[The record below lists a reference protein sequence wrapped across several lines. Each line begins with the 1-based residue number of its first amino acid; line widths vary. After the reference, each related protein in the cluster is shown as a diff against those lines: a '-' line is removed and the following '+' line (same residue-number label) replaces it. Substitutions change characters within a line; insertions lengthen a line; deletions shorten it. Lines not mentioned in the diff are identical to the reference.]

1 MDKKMNTTDLSVI
14 KSPADIRQMDE
25 KQLKDLA
32 GAMRKALLDK
42 LSAHGGHVGPNLGM
56 IEAIIAL
63 HYVFNTPED
72 KIVFDVSHQTYPHK
86 MLTGRIQAFT
96 DSAHYDDV
104 TGYTNPQESDYD
116 LFSLGHTSSAISLAS
131 GLAKARDLKGGKE
144 NVIAVIGDGSLSGGV
159 AFEGLDYSATL
170 GTNFIVVVNDNDM
183 SIAENHG
190 GIYADLRLLR
200 DTNGTADNNFFR
212 AMGFDYRYVH
222 YGNDIPSLVN
232 MFRSVK
238 DINYPIV
245 VHINTMKGLGLP
257 VAEADKEKFHFSAPF
272 DLKTGKPYSPNAA
285 SEASESYDDLFA
297 NQLLARMKEMPELVV
312 ISAGTPGVIG
322 FSPARRKEA
331 GSQYVD
337 VGIAEQQAVAMASG
351 LAKGGA
357 SPVVALAST
366 FLQRAYDQ
374 FSQDI
379 ALNHQPATFVVF
391 YGSMFGIND
400 ETHLGFFDLGLL
412 SNIPDLLVLCPTC
425 KEEFLAMLRW
435 SEEQRKKPVVIRVPG
450 GAVRSDSKITIL
462 EDYSC
467 PSYEIV
473 RRGSR
478 IALIGVGTFL
488 PVMQQAAA
496 NLAVKGLDPM
506 VINPREVSTL
516 DTVCLDS
523 IKDFDLIITAEDG
536 IIDGGFG
543 QKVASY
549 FGDTDVKVINLGLP
563 KEFLNRYNA
572 IELQRECNLS
582 PDGIADIAM
591 SVLK

>member
-1 MDKKMNTTDLSVI
+1 MKNMDLSAI
-14 KSPADIRQMDE
+14 KSPADIRRMDE

-32 GAMRKALLDK
+32 AAMRKALLEK

-63 HYVFNTPED
+63 HHVFHTPED

-86 MLTGRIQAFT
+86 MLTGRMQAFT
-96 DSAHYDDV
+96 DPAHYDDV
-104 TGYTNPQESDYD
+104 TGYTNPQESGYD
-116 LFSLGHTSSAISLAS
+116 LFSLGHTSSAVSLAS

-144 NVIAVIGDGSLSGGV
+144 HVIAVIGDGSLSGGV
-159 AFEGLDYSATL
+159 AFEGLDYGATL

-190 GIYADLRLLR
+190 GIYDGLRLLR
-200 DTNGTADNNFFR
+200 ETGGTAENNLFR

-222 YGNDIPSLVN
+222 NGNDIPSLVD

-238 DINYPIV
+238 EINHPVV
-245 VHINTMKGLGLP
+245 VHINTMKGMGLP
-257 VAEADKEKFHFSAPF
+257 VAEADKERFHFSAPF
-272 DLKTGKPYSPNAA
+272 DLKTGEPYSSSDTP
-285 SEASESYDDLFA
+285 EGYEDLFA
-297 NQLLARMKEMPELVV
+297 NQVLARMKEVPELVV
-312 ISAGTPGVIG
+312 INAGTPGAIG
-322 FSPARRKEA
+322 FTPERRKKA
-331 GSQYVD
+331 GCQFVD

-357 SPVVALAST
+357 RPVVALASS

-379 ALNHQPATFVVF
+379 ALNHQSATFVVF
-391 YGSMFGIND
+391 YGSVLGLND

-412 SNIPDLLVLCPTC
+412 SNIPDLLVLTPTC

-435 SEEQRKKPVVIRVPG
+435 SEDQRKKPVVIRVPG
-450 GAVRSDSKITIL
+450 GAVRSDSNIAIL
-462 EDYSC
+462 DDYSC

-473 RRGSR
+473 RKGSR
-478 IALIGVGTFL
+478 IALIGAGTFL
-488 PVMQQAAA
+488 PAMQQAAEH
-496 NLAVKGLDPM
+496 LASKGFDPM
-506 VINPREVSTL
+506 VINPREVSAL
-516 DTVCLDS
+516 DTACLDA
-523 IKDFDLIITAEDG
+523 IKDFEMVITAEDG

-549 FGDTDVKVINLGLP
+549 YGDTAVKVINLGLQ
-563 KEFLNRYNA
+563 KKFLNRYNA
-572 IELQRECNLS
+572 VEVLKECNLT
-582 PDGIADIAM
+582 PDGIADTVM
-591 SVLK
+591 SAVK

>member
-1 MDKKMNTTDLSVI
+1 MNTIDISAI
-14 KSPADIRQMDE
+14 KSPSDIRQMDE

-32 GAMRKALLDK
+32 VAMRKALLEK

-86 MLTGRIQAFT
+86 MLTGRMQAFADPT
-96 DSAHYDDV
+96 HYDDV

-116 LFSLGHTSSAISLAS
+116 LFSLGHTSSAVSLAS

-159 AFEGLDYSATL
+159 AFEGLDYGATL
-170 GTNFIVVVNDNDM
+170 GTNFIVIVNDNDM

-190 GIYADLRLLR
+190 GIYTNLRMLR
-200 DTNGTADNNFFR
+200 DTNGAADNNLFR
-212 AMGFDYRYVH
+212 AMGFAYRYVH
-222 YGNDIPSLVN
+222 YGNDIPSLIN

-245 VHINTMKGLGLP
+245 VHINTMKGMGLP

-272 DLKTGKPYSPNAA
+272 DLKTGESCSPAAA
-285 SEASESYDDLFA
+285 SMSESYDDLFA
-297 NQLLARMKEMPELVV
+297 NQLLARMKDIPELVV

-357 SPVVALAST
+357 RPVVALAST

-391 YGSMFGIND
+391 YGSMFGLND

-412 SNIPDLLVLCPTC
+412 SNIPDLLVLTPTC

-435 SEEQRKKPVVIRVPG
+435 SEDQRKKSVVIRVPG

-462 EDYSC
+462 NDYSC
-467 PSYEIV
+467 PLYEIV
-473 RRGSR
+473 RKGSR
-478 IALIGVGTFL
+478 VALIGVGTFL
-488 PVMQQAAA
+488 PVMQQAAE
-496 NLAVKGLDPM
+496 NLAQKGLDPM

-516 DTVCLDS
+516 DTACLDS
-523 IKDFDLIITAEDG
+523 IKDFELIVTAEDG

-549 FGDTDVKVINLGLP
+549 FGDTHIKVINLGLP

-572 IELQRECNLS
+572 VELQRECNLN
-582 PDGIADIAM
+582 PDGVTNI
-591 SVLK
+591 VLSTLK

>member
-1 MDKKMNTTDLSVI
+1 MKNIDLSAI
-14 KSPADIRQMDE
+14 KSPADIRRMDE

-32 GAMRKALLDK
+32 VAMRKALLEK

-86 MLTGRIQAFT
+86 MLTGRMQAFT
-96 DSAHYDDV
+96 DPAHYDDV
-104 TGYTNPQESDYD
+104 TGYTNPQESGYD
-116 LFSLGHTSSAISLAS
+116 LFSLGHTSSAVSLAS

-144 NVIAVIGDGSLSGGV
+144 NVIAVIGDGSLSGGM
-159 AFEGLDYSATL
+159 AFEGLDYGATL

-190 GIYADLRLLR
+190 GIYDGLRLLR
-200 DTNGTADNNFFR
+200 ETDGTAEDNLFL

-222 YGNDIPSLVN
+222 NGNDIPGLVD

-238 DINYPIV
+238 DINYPVV
-245 VHINTMKGLGLP
+245 VHINTVKGMGLP

-272 DLKTGKPYSPNAA
+272 DLRTGEPYSSSDAP
-285 SEASESYDDLFA
+285 EGYEDLFA
-297 NQLLARMKEMPELVV
+297 NQVLARMKEVPELVV
-312 ISAGTPGVIG
+312 INAGTPGAIG
-322 FSPARRKEA
+322 FTPERRKEA
-331 GSQYVD
+331 GSQFVD
-337 VGIAEQQAVAMASG
+337 VGIAEQQAVAMAGG

-357 SPVVALAST
+357 RPVAALAST

-391 YGSMFGIND
+391 YGSVFGIND

-412 SNIPDLLVLCPTC
+412 SNIPNLLVLTPTC
-425 KEEFLAMLRW
+425 KEEFLTMLRW

-450 GAVRSDSKITIL
+450 GAVRSDPKITL
-462 EDYSC
+462 LDDYSR
-467 PSYEIV
+467 PSYEIA
-473 RRGSR
+473 RKGSR
-478 IALIGVGTFL
+478 IALIGAGTFL
-488 PVMQQAAA
+488 PVMQQAAE
-496 NLAVKGLDPM
+496 NLSMKGFDPM

-516 DTVCLDS
+516 DTACLDS
-523 IKDFDLIITAEDG
+523 IKDFDLVITAEDS

-549 FGDTDVKVINLGLP
+549 YGDAAVKVINLGLK

-572 IELQRECNLS
+572 VEVLKECNLT
-582 PDGIADIAM
+582 PDGIADTVM
-591 SVLK
+591 SVVK

>member
-1 MDKKMNTTDLSVI
+1 MKNIDLSAI
-14 KSPADIRQMDE
+14 KSPADIRRMDE

-32 GAMRKALLDK
+32 VAMRKALLEK

-86 MLTGRIQAFT
+86 MLTGRMQAFT
-96 DSAHYDDV
+96 DPAHYDDV
-104 TGYTNPQESDYD
+104 TGYTNPQESGYD
-116 LFSLGHTSSAISLAS
+116 LFSLGHTSSAVSLAS

-144 NVIAVIGDGSLSGGV
+144 NVIAVIGDGSLSGGM
-159 AFEGLDYSATL
+159 AFEGLDYGATL

-190 GIYADLRLLR
+190 GIYDGLRLLR
-200 DTNGTADNNFFR
+200 ETDGTAEDNLFL

-222 YGNDIPSLVN
+222 NGNDIPGLVD

-238 DINYPIV
+238 DINYPVV
-245 VHINTMKGLGLP
+245 VHINTVKGMGLP

-272 DLKTGKPYSPNAA
+272 DLRTGEPYSSSDAP
-285 SEASESYDDLFA
+285 EGYEDLFA
-297 NQLLARMKEMPELVV
+297 NQVLARMKEVPELVV
-312 ISAGTPGVIG
+312 VNAGTPGAIG
-322 FSPARRKEA
+322 FTPERRKEA
-331 GSQYVD
+331 GSQFVD
-337 VGIAEQQAVAMASG
+337 VGIAEQQAVAMAGG

-357 SPVVALAST
+357 RPVAALAST

-391 YGSMFGIND
+391 YGSVFGIND

-412 SNIPDLLVLCPTC
+412 SNIPNLLVLTPTC
-425 KEEFLAMLRW
+425 KEEFLTMLRW

-450 GAVRSDSKITIL
+450 GAVRSDPKITL
-462 EDYSC
+462 LDDYSR
-467 PSYEIV
+467 PSYEIA
-473 RRGSR
+473 RKGSR
-478 IALIGVGTFL
+478 IALIGAGTFL
-488 PVMQQAAA
+488 PVMQQAAE
-496 NLAVKGLDPM
+496 NLSMKGFDPM

-516 DTVCLDS
+516 DTACLDS
-523 IKDFDLIITAEDG
+523 IKDFDLVITAEDG

-543 QKVASY
+543 QKIASY
-549 FGDTDVKVINLGLP
+549 FGDTAVNVINLGLP
-563 KEFLNRYNA
+563 KEFLNRYSA
-572 IELQRECNLS
+572 IELQRECNLN
-582 PDGIADIAM
+582 PDGIADIVM
-591 SVLK
+591 SALK

>member
-1 MDKKMNTTDLSVI
+1 MDISAI
-14 KSPADIRQMDE
+14 KSPSDIRQMDE

-32 GAMRKALLDK
+32 VAMRKALLEK

-86 MLTGRIQAFT
+86 MLTGRMQAFAEPT
-96 DSAHYDDV
+96 HYDDV

-116 LFSLGHTSSAISLAS
+116 LFSLGHTSSAVSLAS

-159 AFEGLDYSATL
+159 AFEGLDYGATL
-170 GTNFIVVVNDNDM
+170 GTNFIVIVNDNDM

-190 GIYADLRLLR
+190 GIYTNLRMLR
-200 DTNGTADNNFFR
+200 DTNGAADNNLFR
-212 AMGFDYRYVH
+212 AMGFAYRYVH
-222 YGNDIPSLVN
+222 YGNDIPSLIN

-245 VHINTMKGLGLP
+245 VHINTMKGMGLP

-272 DLKTGKPYSPNAA
+272 DLKTGESCSPAAA
-285 SEASESYDDLFA
+285 SMSESYDDLFA
-297 NQLLARMKEMPELVV
+297 NQLLARMKDIPELVV
-312 ISAGTPGVIG
+312 ISAGTPGAIG

-357 SPVVALAST
+357 RPVVALAST

-391 YGSMFGIND
+391 YGSMFGLND

-412 SNIPDLLVLCPTC
+412 SNIPDLLVLTPTC

-435 SEEQRKKPVVIRVPG
+435 SEDQRKRPVVIRVPG

-462 EDYSC
+462 NDYSC
-467 PSYEIV
+467 PLYEIV
-473 RRGSR
+473 RKGSR
-478 IALIGVGTFL
+478 VALIGVGTFL
-488 PVMQQAAA
+488 PVMQQAAE
-496 NLAVKGLDPM
+496 NLAQKGLDPM

-516 DTVCLDS
+516 DTACLDS
-523 IKDFDLIITAEDG
+523 IKDFELIVTAEDG

-549 FGDTDVKVINLGLP
+549 FGDTHIKVINLGLP

-572 IELQRECNLS
+572 VELQRECNLN
-582 PDGIADIAM
+582 PDGVTNI
-591 SVLK
+591 VLSTLK

>member
-1 MDKKMNTTDLSVI
+1 MNTIDISAI
-14 KSPADIRQMDE
+14 KSPSDIRQMDE

-32 GAMRKALLDK
+32 VAMRKALLEK

-86 MLTGRIQAFT
+86 MLTGRMQAFAEPT
-96 DSAHYDDV
+96 HYDDV

-116 LFSLGHTSSAISLAS
+116 LFSLGHTSSAVSLAS

-159 AFEGLDYSATL
+159 AFEGLDYGATL
-170 GTNFIVVVNDNDM
+170 GTNFIVIVNDNDM

-190 GIYADLRLLR
+190 GIYTNLRMLR
-200 DTNGTADNNFFR
+200 DTNGAADNNLFR
-212 AMGFDYRYVH
+212 AMGFAYRYVH
-222 YGNDIPSLVN
+222 YGNDIPSLIN

-245 VHINTMKGLGLP
+245 VHINTMKGMGLP

-272 DLKTGKPYSPNAA
+272 DLKTGESCSPAAA
-285 SEASESYDDLFA
+285 SMSESYDDLFA
-297 NQLLARMKEMPELVV
+297 NQLLARMKDIPELVV
-312 ISAGTPGVIG
+312 ISAGTPGAIG

-357 SPVVALAST
+357 RPVVALAST

-391 YGSMFGIND
+391 YGSMFGLND

-412 SNIPDLLVLCPTC
+412 SNIPDLLVLTPTC

-435 SEEQRKKPVVIRVPG
+435 SEDQRKRPVVIRVPG

-462 EDYSC
+462 NDYSC
-467 PSYEIV
+467 PLYEIV
-473 RRGSR
+473 RKGSR
-478 IALIGVGTFL
+478 VALIGVGTFL
-488 PVMQQAAA
+488 PVMQQAAE
-496 NLAVKGLDPM
+496 NLAQKGLDPM

-516 DTVCLDS
+516 DTACLDS
-523 IKDFDLIITAEDG
+523 IKDFELIVTAEDG

-549 FGDTDVKVINLGLP
+549 FGDTHIKVINLGLP

-572 IELQRECNLS
+572 VELQRECNLN
-582 PDGIADIAM
+582 PDGVTNI
-591 SVLK
+591 VLSTLK

>member
-1 MDKKMNTTDLSVI
+1 MKNIDLSAI
-14 KSPADIRQMDE
+14 KSPADIRRMDE

-32 GAMRKALLDK
+32 VAMRKALLEK

-86 MLTGRIQAFT
+86 MLTGRMQAFT
-96 DSAHYDDV
+96 DPAHYDDV
-104 TGYTNPQESDYD
+104 TGYTNPQESGYD
-116 LFSLGHTSSAISLAS
+116 LFSLGHTSSAVSLAS

-144 NVIAVIGDGSLSGGV
+144 NVIAVIGDGSLSGGM
-159 AFEGLDYSATL
+159 AFEGLDYGATL

-190 GIYADLRLLR
+190 GIYDGLRLLR
-200 DTNGTADNNFFR
+200 ETDGTAEDNLFL

-222 YGNDIPSLVN
+222 NGNDIPGLVD

-238 DINYPIV
+238 DINYPVV
-245 VHINTMKGLGLP
+245 VHINTVKGMGLP

-272 DLKTGKPYSPNAA
+272 DLRTGEPYSSSDAP
-285 SEASESYDDLFA
+285 EGYEDLFA
-297 NQLLARMKEMPELVV
+297 NQVLARMKEVPELVV
-312 ISAGTPGVIG
+312 VNAGTPGAIG
-322 FSPARRKEA
+322 FTPERRKEA
-331 GSQYVD
+331 GSQFVD
-337 VGIAEQQAVAMASG
+337 VGIAEQQAVAMAGG

-357 SPVVALAST
+357 RPVAALAST

-379 ALNHQPATFVVF
+379 ALNYQPATFVVF
-391 YGSMFGIND
+391 YGSIFGIND

-412 SNIPDLLVLCPTC
+412 SNIPDLLVLTPTC

-435 SEEQRKKPVVIRVPG
+435 SEDQHKRPVVIRVPG
-450 GAVRSDSKITIL
+450 GAVRSDSNIGIL
-462 EDYSC
+462 DDYSC

-473 RRGSR
+473 RKGSR
-478 IALIGVGTFL
+478 IALIGAGTFL
-488 PVMQQAAA
+488 PAMQQTAEH
-496 NLAVKGLDPM
+496 LASKGLDPM
-506 VINPREVSTL
+506 VINPREVSVL
-516 DTVCLDS
+516 DTACLDA
-523 IKDFDLIITAEDG
+523 IKDFDLVITAEDG

-543 QKVASY
+543 QKIASY
-549 FGDTDVKVINLGLP
+549 YGDAAVKVINLGLQ
-563 KEFLNRYNA
+563 KKFLNRYNA
-572 IELQRECNLS
+572 VEVLKECNLT
-582 PDGIADIAM
+582 PDGIADMVVSA
-591 SVLK
+591 